1 MFKIFA
7 KLGGED
13 AALDALHVRMSKQDI
28 PRKRPRKRISK
39 LTLKKWKWRRQIPGA
54 VILLLEAECCER
66 GIACDLS
73 DFKAD
78 DAAPDDENAVPASRE
93 AAE

>member
-13 AALDALHVRMSKQDI
+13 ATLDALYVRMFKQDI

-39 LTLKKWKWRRQIPGA
+39 LTLKKWKWRRQIPGS
-54 VILLLEAECCER
+54 VILLLEAECRER
-66 GIACDLS
+66 GIPCDLS

-78 DAAPDDENAVPASRE
+78 DVGDEGDVPPSRE